1 MSAAEADAFV
11 HAVARDWRSAPLGEQ
26 DRELCEFAERLTGDS
41 EAVDE
46 GGIDALRRCGLDDR
60 AIHDATQ
67 VVAFFNYINRVAS
80 ALGVEQETFVRA
92 WEQAAEESGPQGE
105 GKL

>member
-1 MSAAEADAFV
+1 MSAAAADAFV
-11 HAVARDWRSAPLGEQ
+11 GAVARDWRSAPLDGQ
-26 DRELCEFAERLTGDS
+26 DRELCAFAERLTGDS
-41 EAVDE
+41 EAVDD
-46 GGIDALRRCGLDDR
+46 GGIAALRRCGFDDR

-92 WEQAAEESGPQGE
+92 WEQAAAESGPDG
-105 GKL
+105 G

>member
-11 HAVARDWRSAPLGEQ
+11 RAVARDWRSAPLDGQ

-46 GGIDALRRCGLDDR
+46 GGMDALRRCGLDDR

-92 WEQAAEESGPQGE
+92 WEQAAEESGSQGE
-105 GKL
+105 GNA

>member
-11 HAVARDWRSAPLGEQ
+11 RAVARDWRSAPLDGQ

-92 WEQAAEESGPQGE
+92 WEQAAAPSSR
-105 GKL
+105 